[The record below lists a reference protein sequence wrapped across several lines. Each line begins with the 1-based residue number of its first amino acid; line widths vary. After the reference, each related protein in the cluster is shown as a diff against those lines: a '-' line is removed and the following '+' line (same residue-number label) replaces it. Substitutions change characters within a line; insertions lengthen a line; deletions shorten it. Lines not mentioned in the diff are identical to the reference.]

1 MMYQFTVQEVT
12 YQDYPVQSLPAM
24 SSKEEKIPVN
34 ELLDVLVS
42 IILNKRQSEKLL
54 SYKTLLS
61 LPETDSSSVWPL
73 FKMKSETSLTEE
85 IAEEPIPEDMEFD
98 IVVRMP
104 PVKEQTVLVRVKS
117 IERATLH
124 VVEPEGV

>member
-1 MMYQFTVQEVT
+1 MMYQLTVQEVT
-12 YQDYPVQSLPAM
+12 YQDYPVQHLPAM
-24 SSKEEKIPVN
+24 SSKEEEIPLN

-42 IILNKRQSEKLL
+42 IIRKKRQLGKLL
-54 SYKTLLS
+54 THKTLSSPL
-61 LPETDSSSVWPL
+61 EIDSSSVWPL
-73 FKMKSETSLTEE
+73 FEMKSETSLIKE
-85 IAEEPIPEDMEFD
+85 IAEEPTPEDMEFD

-117 IERATLH
+117 IERATPH